1 MKIEFDDG
9 YSFGKG
15 AFETIKVVDGRPLF
29 LEKHLERLK
38 KSLEFFGISK
48 EIEEDKILE
57 YIKSSEEKNF
67 ALKIIVSDDNF
78 ILKSRDDNYRQGNKK
93 FKLIVSDVRRN
104 SSSKMIYHKSLSY
117 YENIMEHKCA
127 LEEGYDSSL
136 FINERGEVCETSFAN
151 IFFVKDGE
159 IYTPKISSGLLRGTM
174 RDFIIENYKVREE
187 IILLDDLKKFD
198 EAFISNS
205 LMGVRNVSIIN
216 NINFNID
223 EKTKLIQ
230 SDLKK
235 YGF

>member
-78 ILKSRDDNYRQGNKK
+78 ILTSRDDNYREDNKK

-104 SSSKMIYHKSLSY
+104 SSSKMINHKSLSY

-151 IFFVKDGE
+151 IFFVKDGK
-159 IYTPKISSGLLRGTM
+159 IFTPKISSGLLKGTM

-187 IILLDDLKKFD
+187 IIILDDLKNFD

>member
-29 LEKHLERLK
+29 LDKHLDRLK
-38 KSLEFFGISK
+38 KSLKFF
-48 EIEEDKILE
+48 EIEKDIEEKKILE
-57 YIKSSEEKNF
+57 YIKSSDDKNF
-67 ALKIIVSDDNF
+67 ALKLIVSDKNF
-78 ILKSRDDNYRQGNKK
+78 ILTGREDNYRKDNKR
-93 FKLIVSDVRRN
+93 FKLIVSEVRRN

-117 YENIMEHKCA
+117 YENNMEHRWSLDK
-127 LEEGYDSSL
+127 GYDSAL

-159 IYTPKISSGLLRGTM
+159 IFTPVISSGLLKGTM
-174 RDFIIENYKVREE
+174 RDFIMENYKVREE

-205 LMGVRNVSIIN
+205 LMGVRNVSLIN
-216 NINFNID
+216 NIIFN
-223 EKTKLIQ
+223 EENKTNLIQ
-230 SDLKK
+230 VDLKK

>member
-29 LEKHLERLK
+29 LDKHLERLK
-38 KSLEFFGISK
+38 KSLEFFGISR
-48 EIEEDKILE
+48 EIEEEKILE
-57 YIKSSEEKNF
+57 YIKSLEEKNF

-78 ILKSRDDNYRQGNKK
+78 ILTSRDDNYRQDNKR
-93 FKLIVSDVRRN
+93 FKLIVSEVRRN

-117 YENIMEHKCA
+117 YENIMEHRWSLDK
-127 LEEGYDSSL
+127 GYDSAL

-151 IFFVKDGE
+151 IFFVRDGE
-159 IYTPKISSGLLRGTM
+159 IFTPVISSGLLKGTM
-174 RDFIIENYKVREE
+174 RDFIIENYQVREE
-187 IILLDDLKKFD
+187 IIYLDDLKNFD

-205 LMGVRNVSIIN
+205 LMGVRNVSLINDII
-216 NINFNID
+216 FNGED
-223 EKTKLIQ
+223 KTNLIQ
-230 SDLKK
+230 VDLKK

>member
-29 LEKHLERLK
+29 LERHLERLK

-48 EIEEDKILE
+48 EIEEEKILE
-57 YIKSSEEKNF
+57 YIKSSEDKNF
-67 ALKIIVSDDNF
+67 ALKLIVSDKNF
-78 ILKSRDDNYRQGNKK
+78 ILTSREDNYRKDNKR
-93 FKLIVSDVRRN
+93 FKLIVSEVRRN

-117 YENIMEHKCA
+117 YENIMEHRLA
-127 LEEGYDSSL
+127 LDKGYDSAL

-151 IFFVKDGE
+151 IFFVRDGE
-159 IYTPKISSGLLRGTM
+159 IFTPVISSGLLKGTM

-187 IILLDDLKKFD
+187 IIYLDDLKNFD

-205 LMGVRNVSIIN
+205 LMGVRNVSLINDII
-216 NINFNID
+216 FNEED
-223 EKTKLIQ
+223 KTNLIQ
-230 SDLKK
+230 VDLKK